1 MKNTA
6 CSGNGYK
13 TAQKTERSVFTR
25 MCIGEAIIEL
35 MQDKGMNGVNVS
47 AIAKKSGVSRMTFYY
62 YYDSVQEALTDY
74 MKEIV
79 ADYLKARKNTPGL
92 GNYQEYSHVVFSLKF
107 FDQYKTFFLTMT
119 QNGLHSILMDGINE
133 FMLSYLPKETVQSLY
148 DIYYYAGGL
157 LNTFLKW
164 EENGQRE
171 SAEKIARIIC
181 QHTRV

>member
-1 MKNTA
+1 
-6 CSGNGYK
+6 
-13 TAQKTERSVFTR
+13 
-25 MCIGEAIIEL
+25 
-35 MQDKGMNGVNVS
+35 MNGVNVS
-47 AIAKKSGVSRMTFYY
+47 AIAKRSGVSRMTFYY

-92 GNYQEYSHVVFSLKF
+92 GNYQEYSHVVFSLKL

-164 EENGQRE
+164 EENGQKE
-171 SAEKIARIIC
+171 SAEEVARIIC

>member
-1 MKNTA
+1 MCKIRYLLIYNFIETGIIRGNYMKNTA

-13 TAQKTERSVFTR
+13 TAQKTERSLFTR

-47 AIAKKSGVSRMTFYY
+47 AIAKRSGVSRMTFYY

-92 GNYQEYSHVVFSLKF
+92 GNYQEYSHVVFSLICLFCREKQGE
-107 FDQYKTFFLTMT
+107 DMYKKQIYKRNMR
-119 QNGLHSILMDGINE
+119 IN
-133 FMLSYLPKETVQSLY
+133 S
-148 DIYYYAGGL
+148 
-157 LNTFLKW
+157 
-164 EENGQRE
+164 
-171 SAEKIARIIC
+171 
-181 QHTRV
+181 

>member
-92 GNYQEYSHVVFSLKF
+92 GNTRRILML
-107 FDQYKTFFLTMT
+107 FFLL
-119 QNGLHSILMDGINE
+119 N
-133 FMLSYLPKETVQSLY
+133 SL
-148 DIYYYAGGL
+148 IS
-157 LNTFLKW
+157 TKPFF
-164 EENGQRE
+164 
-171 SAEKIARIIC
+171 
-181 QHTRV
+181 

>member
-1 MKNTA
+1 MT
-6 CSGNGYK
+6 
-13 TAQKTERSVFTR
+13 
-25 MCIGEAIIEL
+25 
-35 MQDKGMNGVNVS
+35 GVQ
-47 AIAKKSGVSRMTFYY
+47 TC
-62 YYDSVQEALTDY
+62 ALPIL
-74 MKEIV
+74 KEIV

-164 EENGQRE
+164 EENGQKE

-181 QHTRV
+181 QHTRVYAEMCPDSLLSEHGKVTARSEERRVGKECLRLCRSRWSPYH